1 MASFQDRQKMM
12 GNQHQKNLKIILS
25 MEQNELAHWLANLPD
40 DEIEYVEWL
49 VEEVDIALENMVIEQ
64 TGLTD
69 ARDVIKK
76 YTISGK
82 VD

>member
-1 MASFQDRQKMM
+1 MM

>member
-1 MASFQDRQKMM
+1 
-12 GNQHQKNLKIILS
+12 
-25 MEQNELAHWLANLPD
+25 MEQQELAHWLANLPD

-49 VEEVDIALENMVIEQ
+49 LEEVDIALENMVIDQ
-64 TGLTD
+64 TDLRD
-69 ARDVIKK
+69 AREIIKK

>member
-1 MASFQDRQKMM
+1 MASFQDRQKMR
-12 GNQHQKNLKIILS
+12 NQHQKNLKIILS

-49 VEEVDIALENMVIEQ
+49 VEEVDIALENMIIEQ
-64 TGLTD
+64 SGLTD

-76 YTISGK
+76 FTLTKG
-82 VD
+82 

>member
-1 MASFQDRQKMM
+1 MASFQGRYKMR
-12 GNQHQKNLKIILS
+12 NQHQKNLKIILS
-25 MEQNELAHWLANLPD
+25 MEQQELAHWLANLPD

-49 VEEVDIALENMVIEQ
+49 VEEVDIALENMVMEQ
-64 TGLTD
+64 TGLRD
-69 ARDVIKK
+69 ARDIIKK

>member
-1 MASFQDRQKMM
+1 M

-25 MEQNELAHWLANLPD
+25 MEQQELAHWLANLPD

-49 VEEVDIALENMVIEQ
+49 VEEVDIALENMIIEQ
-64 TGLTD
+64 SGLDT
-69 ARDVIKK
+69 ARDIIKK
-76 YTISGK
+76 YTLHGK

>member
-1 MASFQDRQKMM
+1 
-12 GNQHQKNLKIILS
+12 
-25 MEQNELAHWLANLPD
+25 MEQQELAHWLANLPD

-49 VEEVDIALENMVIEQ
+49 VEEVDIALENMVMEQ
-64 TGLTD
+64 SGLRD
-69 ARDVIKK
+69 ARDIIKK

>member
-1 MASFQDRQKMM
+1 MR
-12 GNQHQKNLKIILS
+12 NQHQKNLKIILS

-64 TGLTD
+64 SGLTD

-76 YTISGK
+76 FTLDKS
-82 VD
+82 

>member
-1 MASFQDRQKMM
+1 M

-25 MEQNELAHWLANLPD
+25 MDHEELINWLANLPD

-49 VEEVDIALENMVIEQ
+49 VEEVDIALENMIIEQ
-64 TGLTD
+64 SGLD
-69 ARDVIKK
+69 NAKDIIKK
-76 YTISGK
+76 YTLHGK

>member
-1 MASFQDRQKMM
+1 
-12 GNQHQKNLKIILS
+12 

-64 TGLTD
+64 SGLTD

-76 YTISGK
+76 FTLDKS
-82 VD
+82 

>member
-1 MASFQDRQKMM
+1 ME
-12 GNQHQKNLKIILS
+12 HQ
-25 MEQNELAHWLANLPD
+25 ELAHWLANLPD

-49 VEEVDIALENMVIEQ
+49 LEEVDIALENMILDQVGFDQAKE
-64 TGLTD
+64 
-69 ARDVIKK
+69 VIKK

>member
-1 MASFQDRQKMM
+1 
-12 GNQHQKNLKIILS
+12 

-64 TGLTD
+64 SGLTD

-76 YTISGK
+76 YTLDKS
-82 VD
+82 